1 MSGAIEFKAVKKR
14 ARVHDPRRNFELVES
29 ESEVRY
35 DPLTGESSRICHFA
49 YPKRELPDLS
59 ALAEATRGNCPFCP
73 AAVERVTPRYPDE
86 LIAGGRMRRGE
97 AVLAP
102 NLFPYD
108 DVSAIVVLSKTHY
121 LPVDRFPAER
131 IADGLK
137 LGRELVRATA
147 PTLAGREAYGIVTW
161 NYMPPA
167 GASQVHPH
175 FQVIVTDTPG
185 NALRRELDA
194 EERFLRR
201 YGRPYAADLMD
212 AERGGARWLGEEE
225 GIACWTPWC
234 PLGVL
239 GGVQAVFAHRA
250 TLTACTDP
258 EIAAF
263 AGLLARLLAAYA
275 ALGLWS
281 FNLTL
286 LPDAERERSGRHRL
300 VARLWPRFYLHPNL
314 HNSDI
319 AYLHLLLGE
328 RFAMVSPERH
338 AQELRVALGSRFHTA
353 QGKRAA
359 AASWTCE

>member
-1 MSGAIEFKAVKKR
+1 MSAAIEFRVAKKI
-14 ARVHDPRRNFELVES
+14 ARVHDPRQDFALVEI

-49 YPKRELPDLS
+49 YPKRELPDLTG
-59 ALAEATRGNCPFCP
+59 LADATRKNCPFCP
-73 AAVERVTPRYPDE
+73 QAVERVTPRYPDE

-97 AVLAP
+97 AMLAP

-108 DVSAIVVLSKTHY
+108 DVSAIVVLADAHY
-121 LPVDRFPAER
+121 LPMDRFPADR

-137 LGRELVRATA
+137 LGREFVHATA
-147 PTLAGREAYGIVTW
+147 PTLGARDAYGIVTW
-161 NYMPPA
+161 NYMPPS

-175 FQVIVTDTPG
+175 FQVVVTDTPG
-185 NALRRELDA
+185 NVLRRELAA
-194 EERFLRR
+194 EADFLGR
-201 YGRPYAADLMD
+201 YGRPYAVALMN
-212 AERGGARWLGEEE
+212 AERGQARWLGEEE
-225 GIACWTPWC
+225 GVAWWTPWC

-239 GGVQAVFAHRA
+239 GGAQAVFAHRA
-250 TLTACTDP
+250 TLTDCTDR
-258 EIAAF
+258 EIDAF
-263 AGLLARLLAAYA
+263 ARFLARLLAAYA

-300 VARLWPRFYLHPNL
+300 VARLWPRFYLHPHL

-319 AYLHLLLGE
+319 AYLQLLLGE

-338 AQELRVALGSRFHTA
+338 AEELRVALAARPDSATGDC
-353 QGKRAA
+353 AA
-359 AASWTCE
+359 AAGSTRG